1 MFPSPNLFVTKI
13 SIFFRE
19 QVAEILNE
27 RGQKQVKRWTKCS
40 FLDPSRFAC
49 FIFKLGR
56 VSSNSLKMSYVGEF
70 LWGWILGS
78 APKFKKKEKEIV
90 VVVFTSSIKRSRRSR
105 AMTEKMCTK
114 ECAARA
120 KLLCT
125 WPSHLPVGCKLIHLN
140 LLPLFV
146 VFVAVSNSVVVPK
159 VTNFVLTETRR
170 ERLKQSRVQW
180 NFLFLLW
187 LTFVAVPRS
196 FLRCP

>member
-1 MFPSPNLFVTKI
+1 M
-13 SIFFRE
+13 
-19 QVAEILNE
+19 AEILNE

-40 FLDPSRFAC
+40 FLDPSRFAF

-90 VVVFTSSIKRSRRSR
+90 VVVFTSSIKCSRRSR
-105 AMTEKMCTK
+105 AMRAKMCTK

-146 VFVAVSNSVVVPK
+146 VPK
-159 VTNFVLTETRR
+159 VTNFALTETRR
-170 ERLKQSRVQW
+170 ERLKQSRVQS

>member
-1 MFPSPNLFVTKI
+1 MFPSPDLFVTKI

-40 FLDPSRFAC
+40 FLDPSWFAF

-105 AMTEKMCTK
+105 AMTAKMCTK

-125 WPSHLPVGCKLIHLN
+125 WPSHLPVGCKWITLN
-140 LLPLFV
+140 LLPLFA

-170 ERLKQSRVQW
+170 ERLKQSRVQC

>member
-1 MFPSPNLFVTKI
+1 MFPSPDLFVTKI

-105 AMTEKMCTK
+105 AMTAKMGTK

-140 LLPLFV
+140 LLPLFA

-159 VTNFVLTETRR
+159 VTNFALTETRR
-170 ERLKQSRVQW
+170 ERLKQSRVQC

>member
-1 MFPSPNLFVTKI
+1 MFPSPDLLVTKI

-40 FLDPSRFAC
+40 FLDPSRFAF

-70 LWGWILGS
+70 IWGWILGS

-90 VVVFTSSIKRSRRSR
+90 VVVFTSSIKRSRRCR
-105 AMTEKMCTK
+105 AMTAKMCTK

-125 WPSHLPVGCKLIHLN
+125 WPSHLPVGCKLIH
-140 LLPLFV
+140 
-146 VFVAVSNSVVVPK
+146 PK
-159 VTNFVLTETRR
+159 PFAIICR
-170 ERLKQSRVQW
+170 
-180 NFLFLLW
+180 FCC
-187 LTFVAVPRS
+187 RS
-196 FLRCP
+196 